1 MQSRDVKLH
10 GVNTCMTDRRQTPLP
25 RSKFWKNA
33 NFNPWGAHV
42 GDCAIRGISAATG
55 LDYRVVC
62 KMLHV
67 SYKNGQGLIRDTGIE
82 LNDIER
88 VFDQYFDIVEDFYD
102 NTEFVPPEMVG
113 SKEAQELEA
122 FDSINGIEAASK
134 TTLEEFIRD
143 FKDQGVFLV
152 SLVGNPDAQN
162 PVCRRGGHIVCVRCA
177 RGKPH
182 CFIDTFSSH
191 EMFVDAYMRV
201 ARMEPVASP
210 LHWKYDF
217 QNKKFIL

>member
-1 MQSRDVKLH
+1 MNS
-10 GVNTCMTDRRQTPLP
+10 P
-25 RSKFWKNA
+25 FWKNA

-67 SYKNGQGLIRDTGIE
+67 SYKNGQGLIRDTGID
-82 LNDIER
+82 LNDIEQ
-88 VFDQYFDIVEDFYD
+88 VFSEYFDIVEDFYD

-113 SKEAQELEA
+113 SPEALELDA
-122 FDSINGIEAASK
+122 FDSANGIEAPSK
-134 TTLEEFIRD
+134 TTLEEFIYT
-143 FKDQGVFLV
+143 FKNQGVFLV
-152 SLVGNPDAQN
+152 SLVGNPNAQR
-162 PVCRRGGHIVCVRCA
+162 PVCRKGGHIVCVRCVQ
-177 RGKPH
+177 GKPH

-201 ARMEPVASP
+201 ARMEPTSSS